1 MYWNTHAPPAAMM
14 LATRPLL
21 SRAYRSTRS
30 RVPRRR
36 SPLVA
41 ATTRGPSDPDGG
53 EDDPEGVLSERPAF
67 PFSRVVNHEPAKAAL
82 LLAAVDPRIGGVAL
96 FGRRGTCKTVM
107 ARGVHALLPA
117 HRVVLGSTSN
127 ADPENERAWEA
138 GLAARLRM
146 EGAPI
151 QTHVRRPTFVTLPLA
166 TTEDAVVGT
175 IDVEAS
181 ARLGSPVYDPGL
193 LARANRGVLYLD
205 ELNLL
210 DEAVAACALAAVD
223 AGVNKVEREGV
234 STSHACDA
242 LCIATWNPDEG
253 ELRPTVV
260 DRFALCVSADEPL
273 SIQQRV
279 EGATRAAA
287 WQDDWRAVA
296 ADARDDEGDLTLAVA
311 SARETLK
318 KVRLTTEQVAWIVS
332 AAVTGGCVGHRAE
345 LAAYK
350 AAAASAALR
359 GSTVVGIGDLN
370 AAAALAIAPRA
381 TRSLDELP
389 PPPPPPS
396 KPEENQIAPEENQ
409 MEGEEEE
416 KQKEGDD
423 EGDEDE
429 DTDEEDKNKDEDE
442 EETQR
447 TIEDIVFA
455 PEENRDAATNAA
467 LSKLFKRALQK
478 RKPGAAGRARKS
490 VVFSFDRGR
499 YVKPVFPR
507 GGVVRKVAI
516 DATLRAAAIH
526 QIPRHKKHGDP
537 PGCRRVRVERDD
549 IRNKKMSRRAGTLTV
564 FLVDASGSMAL
575 NRMAAAKGAVLRL
588 LSESYTKRDCVSLVS
603 MRGDAAEVLLP
614 PSRSVAMAKAR
625 LATLQCG
632 GGTPLAHGLMTAARV
647 AINADKTSGGGGKK
661 TRVVCLTD
669 GGANVGLAW
678 SESSADGRTAM
689 TPYEPSKA
697 ALRDEALVVA
707 GRLGKSGIELLVV
720 DTESEALRAAGV
732 GVESDGRTNVA
743 EDLARAAGGGYCRL
757 PTGVSGVRD
766 TAERLSGMLRA

>member
-1 MYWNTHAPPAAMM
+1 MEHARTAAMM

-21 SRAYRSTRS
+21 SRAYRSTRL

-36 SPLVA
+36 APLVA
-41 ATTRGPSDPDGG
+41 ATTRGSSDHDGG
-53 EDDPEGVLSERPAF
+53 KDDRGGVLSESTTRPAF

-181 ARLGSPVYDPGL
+181 ARLGSPVYDPGI

-260 DRFALCVSADEPL
+260 DRFALRVSANEPL

-296 ADARDDEGDLTLAVA
+296 VDARDDEGDLALAVA

-332 AAVTGGCVGHRAE
+332 AAVEGGCVGHRAE
-345 LAAYK
+345 LAAYR

-370 AAAALAIAPRA
+370 AAAALAIAPR
-381 TRSLDELP
+381 TTKPLDELP
-389 PPPPPPS
+389 PPPPPTS

-409 MEGEEEE
+409 IEGEEEE
-416 KQKEGDD
+416 EQKEGDD
-423 EGDEDE
+423 EGDEDKNE
-429 DTDEEDKNKDEDE
+429 DDDAHDE

-455 PEENRDAATNAA
+455 PEEDRDAATDAA

-499 YVKPVFPR
+499 YVKPVFPQ

-516 DATLRAAAIH
+516 AATLRAAAIH
-526 QIPRHKKHGDP
+526 KIPRHIKHGDP
-537 PGCRRVRVERDD
+537 PG
-549 IRNKKMSRRAGTLTV
+549 
-564 FLVDASGSMAL
+564 
-575 NRMAAAKGAVLRL
+575 
-588 LSESYTKRDCVSLVS
+588 
-603 MRGDAAEVLLP
+603 
-614 PSRSVAMAKAR
+614 
-625 LATLQCG
+625 
-632 GGTPLAHGLMTAARV
+632 
-647 AINADKTSGGGGKK
+647 
-661 TRVVCLTD
+661 
-669 GGANVGLAW
+669 
-678 SESSADGRTAM
+678 
-689 TPYEPSKA
+689 
-697 ALRDEALVVA
+697 
-707 GRLGKSGIELLVV
+707 
-720 DTESEALRAAGV
+720 
-732 GVESDGRTNVA
+732 
-743 EDLARAAGGGYCRL
+743 
-757 PTGVSGVRD
+757 
-766 TAERLSGMLRA
+766 

>member
-1 MYWNTHAPPAAMM
+1 
-14 LATRPLL
+14 
-21 SRAYRSTRS
+21 
-30 RVPRRR
+30 VPRRR
-36 SPLVA
+36 APLVA
-41 ATTRGPSDPDGG
+41 ATTRGASDPERG
-53 EDDPEGVLSERPAF
+53 EDDPERVLSESTTRPAF
-67 PFSRVVNHEPAKAAL
+67 PLSRVVNHEPAKAAL

-146 EGAPI
+146 AGAPI

-181 ARLGSPVYDPGL
+181 ARLGTPVYDPGL
-193 LARANRGVLYLD
+193 LARAHRGVLYLD

-234 STSHACDA
+234 STSHACEA

-296 ADARDDEGDLTLAVA
+296 VDARDDEGDLTLAVA

-332 AAVTGGCVGHRAE
+332 AAVEGGCVGHRAE

-381 TRSLDELP
+381 TKPLDELP
-389 PPPPPPS
+389 PPPPPP
-396 KPEENQIAPEENQ
+396 PPREEENQI
-409 MEGEEEE
+409 EGEEEE
-416 KQKEGDD
+416 EQKDEEQKEGDD

-429 DTDEEDKNKDEDE
+429 NTDDDDDEEKDAHDE

-455 PEENRDAATNAA
+455 PEEDRDDATDAA

-588 LSESYTKRDCVSLVS
+588 LSESYTKRDCVAVVS

-625 LATLQCG
+625 LATLPCG

-647 AINADKTSGGGGKK
+647 AINADKTSGGGGRK

-689 TPYEPSKA
+689 APYEPSKA

-720 DTESEALRAAGV
+720 DTESEALRSAGV

-757 PTGVSGVRD
+757 PTGVGGVRD

>member
-1 MYWNTHAPPAAMM
+1 M
-14 LATRPLL
+14 
-21 SRAYRSTRS
+21 
-30 RVPRRR
+30 
-36 SPLVA
+36 
-41 ATTRGPSDPDGG
+41 
-53 EDDPEGVLSERPAF
+53 
-67 PFSRVVNHEPAKAAL
+67 NHEPAKAAL

-107 ARGVHALLPA
+107 ARGVHALLPS

-181 ARLGSPVYDPGL
+181 ARIGSPVYDPGL
-193 LARANRGVLYLD
+193 LAKANRGVLYLD

-234 STSHACDA
+234 STSHACEA

-273 SIQQRV
+273 SIQQRI

-296 ADARDDEGDLTLAVA
+296 VDARDDEGDLALAVA

-332 AAVTGGCVGHRAE
+332 AAVEGGCVGHRAE
-345 LAAYK
+345 LAAYR

-359 GSTVVGIGDLN
+359 GSAAVGIGDLN

-381 TRSLDELP
+381 TKPLDELP
-389 PPPPPPS
+389 PPPPPPE
-396 KPEENQIAPEENQ
+396 KEDNQI
-409 MEGEEEE
+409 EGEEE
-416 KQKEGDD
+416 QKEGDD

-429 DTDEEDKNKDEDE
+429 DTDEEKDAHDE

-455 PEENRDAATNAA
+455 PEENPDAATDAA
-467 LSKLFKRALQK
+467 LSNLFKRALQK

-588 LSESYTKRDCVSLVS
+588 LCESYTKRDCVALVS

-614 PSRSVAMAKAR
+614 PSRSIAMAKVR
-625 LATLQCG
+625 LATLPCG

-647 AINADKTSGGGGKK
+647 AINADKTSGGGGRK

-689 TPYEPSKA
+689 MPYEPSKA

-757 PTGVSGVRD
+757 PTGVGGVRD

>member
-1 MYWNTHAPPAAMM
+1 M
-14 LATRPLL
+14 
-21 SRAYRSTRS
+21 
-30 RVPRRR
+30 
-36 SPLVA
+36 
-41 ATTRGPSDPDGG
+41 
-53 EDDPEGVLSERPAF
+53 
-67 PFSRVVNHEPAKAAL
+67 
-82 LLAAVDPRIGGVAL
+82 
-96 FGRRGTCKTVM
+96 
-107 ARGVHALLPA
+107 
-117 HRVVLGSTSN
+117 
-127 ADPENERAWEA
+127 
-138 GLAARLRM
+138 
-146 EGAPI
+146 
-151 QTHVRRPTFVTLPLA
+151 
-166 TTEDAVVGT
+166 
-175 IDVEAS
+175 
-181 ARLGSPVYDPGL
+181 
-193 LARANRGVLYLD
+193 
-205 ELNLL
+205 
-210 DEAVAACALAAVD
+210 
-223 AGVNKVEREGV
+223 NKVEREGV

-296 ADARDDEGDLTLAVA
+296 VDARDDEGDLTLAVA

-332 AAVTGGCVGHRAE
+332 AALEGGCVGHRAE

-381 TRSLDELP
+381 TKPLDKLP
-389 PPPPPPS
+389 PPPHPPS
-396 KPEENQIAPEENQ
+396 EPEENQ

-478 RKPGAAGRARKS
+478 RTPCAAGRARKS
-490 VVFSFDRGR
+490 FVFSFDRGR

-625 LATLQCG
+625 LATLPCG

-689 TPYEPSKA
+689 TPYEPSNA

>member
-1 MYWNTHAPPAAMM
+1 MM
-14 LATRPLL
+14 LATRPPSL
-21 SRAYRSTRS
+21 AYRSTRS

-36 SPLVA
+36 APPLVA
-41 ATTRGPSDPDGG
+41 ATTRGSSDPDGG
-53 EDDPEGVLSERPAF
+53 EDDRGGVLSESTTRPAF
-67 PFSRVVNHEPAKAAL
+67 PLTRVVNHEPAKAAL

-138 GLAARLRM
+138 GLAVRLRM
-146 EGAPI
+146 ESAPI
-151 QTHVRRPTFVTLPLA
+151 RTTVRRPTFVTLPLA

-223 AGVNKVEREGV
+223 AGVSKVEREGV

-296 ADARDDEGDLTLAVA
+296 VDARDDEGDLALAVA

-332 AAVTGGCVGHRAE
+332 AAVEGGCVGHRAE
-345 LAAYK
+345 LAAYR
-350 AAAASAALR
+350 AAAAAAALR

-389 PPPPPPS
+389 PPPPPPP
-396 KPEENQIAPEENQ
+396 PEKKEDNQI
-409 MEGEEEE
+409 EGEEEE
-416 KQKEGDD
+416 EQKQEEQKEGDD

-429 DTDEEDKNKDEDE
+429 NKDDDDDDAHDE

-455 PEENRDAATNAA
+455 PEEDRDDATNAA

-499 YVKPVFPR
+499 YVKPVFPQ

-526 QIPRHKKHGDP
+526 QIPRHVKHGDP

-588 LSESYTKRDCVSLVS
+588 LSESYTKRDCVAVVS

-625 LATLQCG
+625 QATLPCG

-757 PTGVSGVRD
+757 PTGVGGVRD

>member
-193 LARANRGVLYLD
+193 LARAHRGVLYLD

-345 LAAYK
+345 LAAYR

-381 TRSLDELP
+381 TKPLDELP

-396 KPEENQIAPEENQ
+396 EPEENQ

-429 DTDEEDKNKDEDE
+429 NKDDDDDGHEE
-442 EETQR
+442 EETER

-526 QIPRHKKHGDP
+526 QIPRHIKHGDP

-614 PSRSVAMAKAR
+614 PSRSIAMAKAR
-625 LATLQCG
+625 LATLPCG

>member
-1 MYWNTHAPPAAMM
+1 MEHARTAAVM

-21 SRAYRSTRS
+21 PRAYRSTRS

-146 EGAPI
+146 ESGPM

-181 ARLGSPVYDPGL
+181 ARLGTPVYDPGL
-193 LARANRGVLYLD
+193 LARAHRGVLYLD

-296 ADARDDEGDLTLAVA
+296 VGARDDEGDLTLAVA

-332 AAVTGGCVGHRAE
+332 AAVEGGCVGHRAE
-345 LAAYK
+345 LAAYR
-350 AAAASAALR
+350 AAAAAAALR

-389 PPPPPPS
+389 PPPPPPR
-396 KPEENQIAPEENQ
+396 EEDNQI
-409 MEGEEEE
+409 EGEEEE
-416 KQKEGDD
+416 EQKQEEQKEGDD

-429 DTDEEDKNKDEDE
+429 DTDEDDDAHDE
-442 EETQR
+442 EETER

-455 PEENRDAATNAA
+455 PEEDRDAATDAA

-499 YVKPVFPR
+499 YVKPVFPQ

-588 LSESYTKRDCVSLVS
+588 LSESYTKRDCVAVVS
-603 MRGDAAEVLLP
+603 MRGDAAEVLLL

-625 LATLQCG
+625 LATLPCG

-647 AINADKTSGGGGKK
+647 AINADKTSGGGGRK

-757 PTGVSGVRD
+757 PTGVGGVRN
-766 TAERLSGMLRA
+766 TAARLSGMLRA

>member
-14 LATRPLL
+14 LATRAP
-21 SRAYRSTRS
+21 SRAYRSSRS

-36 SPLVA
+36 APLVA
-41 ATTRGPSDPDGG
+41 ATTRGSSDPDGG
-53 EDDPEGVLSERPAF
+53 VDDPEGVLSERPAF

-107 ARGVHALLPA
+107 ARGVHALLPS

-146 EGAPI
+146 ESAPI

-234 STSHACDA
+234 STSHACEA

-296 ADARDDEGDLTLAVA
+296 VDARDDEGDLALAVA

-332 AAVTGGCVGHRAE
+332 AAVEGGCVGHRAE
-345 LAAYK
+345 LAAYR

-381 TRSLDELP
+381 TKPLDELP
-389 PPPPPPS
+389 PPPPPP
-396 KPEENQIAPEENQ
+396 PPREEENQI
-409 MEGEEEE
+409 EGEEEE
-416 KQKEGDD
+416 EQKDEEQKEGDD

-429 DTDEEDKNKDEDE
+429 NTDDDDDEEKDAHDE

-455 PEENRDAATNAA
+455 PEENPDAATDAA
-467 LSKLFKRALQK
+467 LSKLFKSALQK

-588 LSESYTKRDCVSLVS
+588 LSESYTKRDCVAVVS
-603 MRGDAAEVLLP
+603 MRGDAAEVILP

-625 LATLQCG
+625 LATLPCG

-647 AINADKTSGGGGKK
+647 AINADKTSGGKK

-689 TPYEPSKA
+689 APYEPSKA

-757 PTGVSGVRD
+757 PTGVGGVRD
-766 TAERLSGMLRA
+766 TAARLSGMLRA

>member
-1 MYWNTHAPPAAMM
+1 MEHARTAAMM
-14 LATRPLL
+14 LATRPPL

-36 SPLVA
+36 APLVA
-41 ATTRGPSDPDGG
+41 ATTRGASDPEGG

-96 FGRRGTCKTVM
+96 FGHRGTCKTVM

-151 QTHVRRPTFVTLPLA
+151 RTTVRRPTFVTLPLA

-193 LARANRGVLYLD
+193 LARAHRGVLYLD

-234 STSHACDA
+234 STTHACDA

-345 LAAYK
+345 LAAYR

-381 TRSLDELP
+381 TKPLDELP

-396 KPEENQIAPEENQ
+396 EPEENQ

-429 DTDEEDKNKDEDE
+429 NKDDDDDGHEE
-442 EETQR
+442 EETER

-455 PEENRDAATNAA
+455 PEENRDAATDAA
-467 LSKLFKRALQK
+467 LSKLFKRSLQK

-526 QIPRHKKHGDP
+526 QIPRHIKHGDP

-614 PSRSVAMAKAR
+614 PSRSIAMAKAR
-625 LATLQCG
+625 LATLPCG

>member
-96 FGRRGTCKTVM
+96 FGHRGTCKTVM

-296 ADARDDEGDLTLAVA
+296 VDARDDEGDLTLAVA

-588 LSESYTKRDCVSLVS
+588 LCESYTKRDCVALVS

-625 LATLQCG
+625 LATLPCG

>member
-1 MYWNTHAPPAAMM
+1 MYWNTHAPHAAMM
-14 LATRPLL
+14 LATRPP

-36 SPLVA
+36 APLVA
-41 ATTRGPSDPDGG
+41 ATTAGPSSPGGG
-53 EDDPEGVLSERPAF
+53 EDDPERLLSESTTRPAF

-146 EGAPI
+146 ESAPI
-151 QTHVRRPTFVTLPLA
+151 RTAVRRPTFVTLPLA

-181 ARLGSPVYDPGL
+181 ARIGSPVYDPGL
-193 LARANRGVLYLD
+193 LARAHRGVLYLD

-234 STSHACDA
+234 SMSHACEA

-296 ADARDDEGDLTLAVA
+296 VDARDDEGDLALAVA
-311 SARETLK
+311 SARETLR

-332 AAVTGGCVGHRAE
+332 AAVEGGCVGHRAE
-345 LAAYK
+345 LAAYR

-359 GSTVVGIGDLN
+359 GSTFVGIGDLN

-396 KPEENQIAPEENQ
+396 KPEENQI
-409 MEGEEEE
+409 EGEEEE
-416 KQKEGDD
+416 EQKDEEQKEGDD

-429 DTDEEDKNKDEDE
+429 DTNEDDDAHDE

-455 PEENRDAATNAA
+455 PEENPDAATNAA

-588 LSESYTKRDCVSLVS
+588 LCESYTKRDCVAVVS

-625 LATLQCG
+625 LATLPCG

-647 AINADKTSGGGGKK
+647 AINADKTSGGGGRK

-689 TPYEPSKA
+689 APYEPSKA

-757 PTGVSGVRD
+757 PTGVGGVRD
-766 TAERLSGMLRA
+766 TAARLSGMLRA

>member
-1 MYWNTHAPPAAMM
+1 MM

-296 ADARDDEGDLTLAVA
+296 VDARDDEGDLTLAVA

-526 QIPRHKKHGDP
+526 QIPRHIKHGDP

-588 LSESYTKRDCVSLVS
+588 LCESYTKRDCVALVS

-625 LATLQCG
+625 LATLPCG

>member
-1 MYWNTHAPPAAMM
+1 MM

-36 SPLVA
+36 ALSLFA
-41 ATTRGPSDPDGG
+41 ATTRGSSDPDGG
-53 EDDPEGVLSERPAF
+53 ADDPEGVLSERPAF

-146 EGAPI
+146 ESAPI
-151 QTHVRRPTFVTLPLA
+151 RTHVRRPTFVTLPLA

-193 LARANRGVLYLD
+193 LSRANRGVLYLD

-296 ADARDDEGDLTLAVA
+296 VDARDDEGDLALAVA

-332 AAVTGGCVGHRAE
+332 AAVEGGCVGHRAE
-345 LAAYK
+345 LAAYR

-359 GSTVVGIGDLN
+359 GSTVVGVGDLN

-381 TRSLDELP
+381 TKPLDELP
-389 PPPPPPS
+389 PPPPPPPAS
-396 KPEENQIAPEENQ
+396 KPEENQI
-409 MEGEEEE
+409 EGEEEE
-416 KQKEGDD
+416 EQKDEEQKEGDD
-423 EGDEDE
+423 DDESDEDE
-429 DTDEEDKNKDEDE
+429 NKDDDDDDDDAHDE
-442 EETQR
+442 EEKQR

-455 PEENRDAATNAA
+455 PEENPDDATNAA

-614 PSRSVAMAKAR
+614 PSRSIAMAKTR
-625 LATLQCG
+625 LATLPCG

-647 AINADKTSGGGGKK
+647 AINADKTSGGGGGRK

-707 GRLGKSGIELLVV
+707 GRLGKSGVELLVV

-757 PTGVSGVRD
+757 PTGVGGVRD

>member
-1 MYWNTHAPPAAMM
+1 M
-14 LATRPLL
+14 
-21 SRAYRSTRS
+21 
-30 RVPRRR
+30 
-36 SPLVA
+36 
-41 ATTRGPSDPDGG
+41 
-53 EDDPEGVLSERPAF
+53 
-67 PFSRVVNHEPAKAAL
+67 
-82 LLAAVDPRIGGVAL
+82 
-96 FGRRGTCKTVM
+96 
-107 ARGVHALLPA
+107 
-117 HRVVLGSTSN
+117 
-127 ADPENERAWEA
+127 
-138 GLAARLRM
+138 
-146 EGAPI
+146 
-151 QTHVRRPTFVTLPLA
+151 
-166 TTEDAVVGT
+166 GT

-296 ADARDDEGDLTLAVA
+296 VDARDDEGDLTLAVA

-588 LSESYTKRDCVSLVS
+588 LCESYTKRDCVALVS

-625 LATLQCG
+625 LATLPCG

-720 DTESEALRAAGV
+720 DTESEALRAAGSAWRAT
-732 GVESDGRTNVA
+732 GGRTWRRTWRGRRGVGT
-743 EDLARAAGGGYCRL
+743 AGCPR
-757 PTGVSGVRD
+757 V
-766 TAERLSGMLRA
+766 

>member
-1 MYWNTHAPPAAMM
+1 MM

-151 QTHVRRPTFVTLPLA
+151 RTTVRRPTFVTLPLA

-296 ADARDDEGDLTLAVA
+296 VDARDDEGDLTLAVA

-455 PEENRDAATNAA
+455 PEDNRDAATNAA

-526 QIPRHKKHGDP
+526 QIPRHIKHGDP

-588 LSESYTKRDCVSLVS
+588 LCESYTKRDCVALVS

-625 LATLQCG
+625 LATLPCG

>member
-1 MYWNTHAPPAAMM
+1 M
-14 LATRPLL
+14 
-21 SRAYRSTRS
+21 
-30 RVPRRR
+30 
-36 SPLVA
+36 
-41 ATTRGPSDPDGG
+41 
-53 EDDPEGVLSERPAF
+53 
-67 PFSRVVNHEPAKAAL
+67 NHEPAKAAL

-146 EGAPI
+146 ESGPM

-296 ADARDDEGDLTLAVA
+296 VDARDDEGDLALAVA

-332 AAVTGGCVGHRAE
+332 AAVEGGCVGHRAE
-345 LAAYK
+345 LAAYR

-381 TRSLDELP
+381 TKPLDELP

-409 MEGEEEE
+409 MEGEEDEE
-416 KQKEGDD
+416 QKEGDD

-429 DTDEEDKNKDEDE
+429 DTDDDDDAHDE

-455 PEENRDAATNAA
+455 PEENRDDATNAA

-499 YVKPVFPR
+499 YVKPVFPQ

-526 QIPRHKKHGDP
+526 QIPRHIKHGDP

-588 LSESYTKRDCVSLVS
+588 LSRVVHEERLCGGRVDAGRRRGGAPPAEQVRRDGQGEARDVAVRRGYAAGARVDDRRA
-603 MRGDAAEVLLP
+603 RGDQ
-614 PSRSVAMAKAR
+614 RR
-625 LATLQCG
+625 
-632 GGTPLAHGLMTAARV
+632 
-647 AINADKTSGGGGKK
+647 
-661 TRVVCLTD
+661 
-669 GGANVGLAW
+669 
-678 SESSADGRTAM
+678 
-689 TPYEPSKA
+689 
-697 ALRDEALVVA
+697 
-707 GRLGKSGIELLVV
+707 
-720 DTESEALRAAGV
+720 
-732 GVESDGRTNVA
+732 
-743 EDLARAAGGGYCRL
+743 
-757 PTGVSGVRD
+757 
-766 TAERLSGMLRA
+766 